1 MRLLQILT
9 SIDWNSAVLILRYWV
24 SDETM
29 PSWAWCLIFWVVFN
43 ILTTMGV
50 SVYGELEYFFG
61 MFKFISLAV
70 LFFLAILA
78 NVGAFGGG
86 YVGFKY
92 WGAPTGNYFSI
103 RFLTIAHTI
112 RAHREWY
119 KWLWSSF
126 CARSSILCRNRNRV
140 SRCGRVQESPKGRST
155 SRSCHIVQP
164 PQTNTYQGT
173 NSIVYRILFVF
184 IGMTFFQGLI
194 CPSDDPNLLNAT
206 SKVASSPFTIG
217 FERAGWSWAGHFVNS
232 IILVAFISAG
242 NGVVYV
248 QSRTLHSMAK
258 TGRAPK
264 IFAKVSKRGVPWPA
278 ILVSNLWGFLSLM
291 NRKLAA
297 GQVFSYITSVGGTA
311 AYIAWIAI
319 IFVHLRVRAAAA
331 KQGIDVATFPY
342 KAVGSIWI
350 YRFNF
355 CFNIFLLLI
364 QGFVVFETPFDW
376 RGFIA
381 SYITLPTFAI
391 FYVGFK
397 FWNKTK
403 WVKLEDIDFSDRKEW
418 VAQKED
424 TEEKRTLTR
433 RIITILKD

>member
-1 MRLLQILT
+1 
-9 SIDWNSAVLILRYWV
+9 
-24 SDETM
+24 
-29 PSWAWCLIFWVVFN
+29 
-43 ILTTMGV
+43 
-50 SVYGELEYFFG
+50 
-61 MFKFISLAV
+61 
-70 LFFLAILA
+70 
-78 NVGAFGGG
+78 
-86 YVGFKY
+86 
-92 WGAPTGNYFSI
+92 
-103 RFLTIAHTI
+103 
-112 RAHREWY
+112 
-119 KWLWSSF
+119 
-126 CARSSILCRNRNRV
+126 
-140 SRCGRVQESPKGRST
+140 
-155 SRSCHIVQP
+155 
-164 PQTNTYQGT
+164 
-173 NSIVYRILFVF
+173 
-184 IGMTFFQGLI
+184 MTFFQGLI
-194 CPSDDPNLLNAT
+194 CPSNDPHLLNAT

-217 FERAGWSWAGHFVNS
+217 FELAGWSWAGHFVNS

-264 IFAKVSKRGVPWPA
+264 IFATVSTRGVPWPA

-364 QGFVVFETPFDW
+364 QGFVVFESPFDW

-391 FYVGFK
+391 LYLGFK

-403 WVKLEDIDFSDRKEW
+403 WVKLEEIDFSDRKEW
-418 VAQKED
+418 VAQKKD
-424 TEEKRTLTR
+424 LEEKASLKS
-433 RIITILKD
+433 RIISILKD